1 MWQQQSENMK
11 EDEAWLTHFGF
22 KLLQKAVHW
31 REEEV
36 KAEVFPV
43 KKEWWTHERH
53 IWTYSFKKEAKPK
66 QKHLISEE

>member
-43 KKEWWTHERH
+43 KKNDEH
-53 IWTYSFKKEAKPK
+53 IKD
-66 QKHLISEE
+66 ISEHIHLKRKQNPNKNI